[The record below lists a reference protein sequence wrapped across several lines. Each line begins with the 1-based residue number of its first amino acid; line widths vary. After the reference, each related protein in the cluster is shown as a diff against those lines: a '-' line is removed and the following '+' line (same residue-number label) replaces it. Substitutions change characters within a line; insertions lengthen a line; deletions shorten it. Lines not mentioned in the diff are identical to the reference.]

1 MKPNVL
7 CVGFAKCGT
16 TTLYDIMKQH
26 PDIYLSGIKEPIYY
40 GSKELIENR
49 GFGWYQNRYYPKSC
63 DKKVIMEINPIL
75 GRSVPADQIYK
86 DFGKNTKI
94 IFLIRQPATRM
105 YSEFKMNLVDGTCF
119 IEPKENLGKSTR
131 ELFDEWIK
139 RNFYLNNGEII
150 LKDDYSTKFCESGN
164 YYLRIKDYIDTF
176 GRDNVRV
183 LFFEDFIAHPKEI
196 CSKIFDFIGVSFDN
210 TINYNLHS
218 NDGNR
223 LPRNTFTMKAN
234 QIWFLKIYKQIL
246 IEKIPFTSDNMCKLI
261 NFLTWQAP
269 IVLSRPNDNPEKM
282 SDEAHNLVNN
292 YYHNMMVELSDLL
305 GIDLFEKWNI
315 NTNQKVLKNRR
326 KYG

>member
-40 GSKELIENR
+40 GCKELVENN
-49 GFGWYQNRYYPKSC
+49 GFEWYQNRYYPKSC

-94 IFLIRQPATRM
+94 IFLVRQPATRM

-119 IEPKENLGKSTR
+119 TKPKDNLGKSTR
-131 ELFDEWIK
+131 ELFDDWIK
-139 RNFYLNNGEII
+139 RNFYLINGKII
-150 LKDDYSTKFCESGN
+150 LKGDYTTKFCESGN

-176 GRDNVRV
+176 GKDNVQV
-183 LFFEDFIAHPKEI
+183 LFFENFIAHPEEV
-196 CSKIFDFIGVSFDN
+196 CSKVFDFIGVPFDD

-246 IEKIPFTSDNMCKLI
+246 IEKIPFTSDNMCKLL

-269 IVLSRPNDNPEKM
+269 IVLSLPNDNPEKM
-282 SDEAHNLVNN
+282 SDEAYNFINN

-305 GIDLFEKWNI
+305 GIDLFEKWNV
-315 NTNQKVLKNRR
+315 NTNQKVLK
-326 KYG
+326 K

>member
-26 PDIYLSGIKEPIYY
+26 PDIYLSGIKEPIYH
-40 GSKELIENR
+40 GSKELVENK
-49 GFGWYQNRYYPKSC
+49 GFEWYQNRYYPKSC

-94 IFLIRQPATRM
+94 IFLVRQPAARM

-119 IEPKENLGKSTR
+119 TEPKENLGKSTR
-131 ELFDEWIK
+131 ELFDDWIK
-139 RNFYLNNGEII
+139 RNFYLSNGEII

-164 YYLRIKDYIDTF
+164 YYLKIKDYIDTF
-176 GRDNVRV
+176 GRNNVQV
-183 LFFEDFIAHPKEI
+183 LFFEDFIAHPEEV
-196 CSKIFDFIGVSFDN
+196 CSKVFDFIGVPFDD

-246 IEKIPFTSDNMCKLI
+246 IEKIPFTSDNMCKLL

-282 SDEAHNLVNN
+282 SDEAYNFVNN
-292 YYHNMMVELSDLL
+292 YYHNMTVELSDLL
-305 GIDLFEKWNI
+305 GIDLFEKWNV
-315 NTNQKVLKNRR
+315 NTNQKVLK
-326 KYG
+326 K